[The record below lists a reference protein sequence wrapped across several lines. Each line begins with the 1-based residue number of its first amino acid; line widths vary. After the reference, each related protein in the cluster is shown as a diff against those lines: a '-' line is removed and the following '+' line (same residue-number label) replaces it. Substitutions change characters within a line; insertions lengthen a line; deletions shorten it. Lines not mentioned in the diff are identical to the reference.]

1 MSPKKIKKTRRK
13 AGRRTIK
20 PKSKAKTSVKVLKQC
35 PKCGGE
41 LTLYNGGFDYQ
52 RFYCI
57 HCRCFLRIPRSIS

>member
-1 MSPKKIKKTRRK
+1 MPKKKSEKTRRK
-13 AGRRTIK
+13 PRRHTK
-20 PKSKAKTSVKVLKQC
+20 PKSEAKTSVKVLKQC

-41 LTLYNGGFDYQ
+41 LTLYNSKFDYQ